1 MKPQV
6 YTLFLLFMIYYFIH
20 ILMFLFWKFFS
31 YDLYCLKDVFSK
43 TAKLSTKQNVKN
55 VDCVGI
61 AEVCI
66 V

>member
-6 YTLFLLFMIYYFIH
+6 YTLFLIYYFIH

-31 YDLYCLKDVFSK
+31 YDIFCLKDVFFE
-43 TAKLSTKQNVKN
+43 TAKLSTKENVKN
-55 VDCVGI
+55 IDCVWV